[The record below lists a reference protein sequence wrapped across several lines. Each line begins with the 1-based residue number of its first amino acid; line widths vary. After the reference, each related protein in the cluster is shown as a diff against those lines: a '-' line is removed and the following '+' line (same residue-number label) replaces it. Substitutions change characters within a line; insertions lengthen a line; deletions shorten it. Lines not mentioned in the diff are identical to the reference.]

1 MRIKICGITQL
12 DQGYAIAQLG
22 ATMLGFICVPS
33 SPRYVPSEKIQ
44 IILNNLPKSIQTIG
58 VFANTSIE
66 QIYQIVLETGL
77 TGVQLHGN
85 ESPDFCDRLRQM
97 LPQIELIKA
106 LRIKC
111 SATLLQT
118 QDYFNSIDALLL
130 DAYHP
135 QHLGG
140 TGKTLDW
147 NSLQQF
153 SPSCSWFLAG
163 GLTPDNIQEALQQLK
178 PDGIDLSSGVERSPG
193 DKDLEKVKQ
202 LFDRLKT
209 FSLNSNLIP
218 QIYDLK

>member
-33 SPRYVPSEKIQ
+33 SPRYVPSEKISN
-44 IILNNLPKSIQTIG
+44 ILNNLPKSIQTIG

-147 NSLQQF
+147 QSLQQF

-218 QIYDLK
+218 RIYDLK

>member
-209 FSLNSNLIP
+209 FSLN
-218 QIYDLK
+218 

>member
-33 SPRYVPSEKIQ
+33 SPRYVPSEKISN
-44 IILNNLPKSIQTIG
+44 ILNKLPKSIQTIG

-153 SPSCSWFLAG
+153 SPPCSWFLAG

-209 FSLNSNLIP
+209 FSLN
-218 QIYDLK
+218 

>member
-147 NSLQQF
+147 QSLQQF

-202 LFDRLKT
+202 LFDRLKS
-209 FSLNSNLIP
+209 FSLN
-218 QIYDLK
+218 

>member
-153 SPSCSWFLAG
+153 SPPCSWFLAG

-209 FSLNSNLIP
+209 FSLN
-218 QIYDLK
+218 

>member
-1 MRIKICGITQL
+1 MRIKICGITQP
-12 DQGYAIAQLG
+12 DQGCAIAQLG

-33 SPRYVPSEKIQ
+33 SPRYVPSEKIRR
-44 IILNNLPKSIQTIG
+44 ILNKLPKSIQTIG
-58 VFANTSIE
+58 VFANTSVE

-77 TGVQLHGN
+77 TGVQLHGQ

-106 LRIKC
+106 LRIQ
-111 SATLLQT
+111 SSTTLLQT

-140 TGKTLDW
+140 TGQTLDW
-147 NSLQQF
+147 QSLQQF
-153 SPSCSWFLAG
+153 SPPCSWFLAG
-163 GLTPDNIQEALQQLK
+163 GLTPNNIQEALQQLT

-193 DKDLEKVKQ
+193 DKDLAKVRQ
-202 LFDRLKT
+202 LFETLKT
-209 FSLNSNLIP
+209 LSLN
-218 QIYDLK
+218 